1 MVSRAHERL
10 ANALWRVRSVYEEDA
25 RQRFWL
31 CLPADVRARLSVA
44 GDPYGFALSLVIQC
58 CDQQRL
64 GVMLR
69 WLRCLENDSKPAMQ
83 VCELAEGLLEAE
95 EWELSGQGR
104 ERDTW
109 EQLRKALREVP
120 YDDQVDLLCQRVVPL
135 PPEQIEAPSPR
146 NAWEAFLDLKEAT
159 LGPRGEDPGERFLQL
174 LAEYTGRAELV
185 RAVAEWGADQ
195 RHATVVKRSGWG
207 GGEPFRPLPPP
218 RLIIKI
224 GYDLG
229 NLERLSVAYRLVTDP
244 DDDWMDVCEAEA
256 LTEVTEEELPRRISE
271 LIIWAESQQAADHGK
286 LRLEF
291 IFPFSLLFRFV
302 VQNWLLELHEDAPA
316 PSLGSQYEIIIRSE
330 EFARDPRAQRICQ
343 RRWQNLHEGRGRV
356 GSSSTVLEEGWE
368 NVANYLGNEAIVA
381 FVAYA
386 LPGVDWQRQ
395 VYAAVICGVPVVA
408 WRWTGKNGNPE
419 AHFLS
424 ILRGEEE
431 MASGKQEMNGLE
443 RGIKNL
449 TKNLYLSRI
458 NRGTAE
464 MRNRSRQSYDLSV
477 IYHDYQPKPREQ
489 RQVLSGGNIR

>member
-1 MVSRAHERL
+1 M
-10 ANALWRVRSVYEEDA
+10 
-25 RQRFWL
+25 
-31 CLPADVRARLSVA
+31 
-44 GDPYGFALSLVIQC
+44 
-58 CDQQRL
+58 
-64 GVMLR
+64 
-69 WLRCLENDSKPAMQ
+69 
-83 VCELAEGLLEAE
+83 
-95 EWELSGQGR
+95 
-104 ERDTW
+104 
-109 EQLRKALREVP
+109 
-120 YDDQVDLLCQRVVPL
+120 
-135 PPEQIEAPSPR
+135 
-146 NAWEAFLDLKEAT
+146 
-159 LGPRGEDPGERFLQL
+159 
-174 LAEYTGRAELV
+174 
-185 RAVAEWGADQ
+185 AEWGADQ

-207 GGEPFRPLPPP
+207 GGSRSGRFLRRGSSSRSATTWGILS
-218 RLIIKI
+218 
-224 GYDLG
+224 GS
-229 NLERLSVAYRLVTDP
+229 SVAYRLVTDP

-302 VQNWLLELHEDAPA
+302 VQNWPLELHEDAPA

-386 LPGVDWQRQ
+386 LPGVDRAEA
-395 VYAAVICGVPVVA
+395 YAAVICGVPVVA

-443 RGIKNL
+443 RV
-449 TKNLYLSRI
+449 SRI
-458 NRGTAE
+458 
-464 MRNRSRQSYDLSV
+464 
-477 IYHDYQPKPREQ
+477 
-489 RQVLSGGNIR
+489 